1 MAKLITLARIAM
13 MKKLTF
19 LTILHIAM
27 AIILLIFST
36 DSFAKKRCKPLL
48 EKLHNA
54 QMMQRKSYSLKR
66 GQALRVKEDKARDKW
81 WQCENSSLSAFKSKY
96 GTKKK
101 KAKKDKKKQK
111 STIHYAKLNKVIL
124 KPLKNMTTFNQ
135 DSAIVI
141 KSKYQG
147 NKKLAWLQ
155 FYQQPIKCQ
164 RPKNIN
170 MFAFC
175 SEDKIQQ
182 RDAFEQQYTQ

>member
-1 MAKLITLARIAM
+1 LAKLFALARIAM

-19 LTILHIAM
+19 PTILYTVMAM
-27 AIILLIFST
+27 FLLICST

-101 KAKKDKKKQK
+101 KAKKKK
-111 STIHYAKLNKVIL
+111 STTHYAKLNKVKL
-124 KPLKNMTTFNQ
+124 KPPKNITTFNQ

-164 RPKNIN
+164 RPKNISV
-170 MFAFC
+170 FAFC
-175 SEDKIQQ
+175 SEDKLQQ
-182 RDAFEQQYTQ
+182 RAAFEQQYTQ

>member
-1 MAKLITLARIAM
+1 MAKLITLARIAT
-13 MKKLTF
+13 MKKHTVSTF
-19 LTILHIAM
+19 YSVVV
-27 AIILLIFST
+27 LIFLLFVSPNLP
-36 DSFAKKRCKPLL
+36 AKKRCKPLL

-101 KAKKDKKKQK
+101 KAKKNKKKQK

-124 KPLKNMTTFNQ
+124 KPPKNMTTFNQ

>member
-1 MAKLITLARIAM
+1 M
-13 MKKLTF
+13 MRKLTF
-19 LTILHIAM
+19 PLILYIVIA
-27 AIILLIFST
+27 IFLLIFST
-36 DSFAKKRCKPLL
+36 NSSAKKRCKPLL
-48 EKLHNA
+48 EKLHKA

-66 GQALRVKEDKARDKW
+66 GQSLREKEDKARDKW

-101 KAKKDKKKQK
+101 KAKKKK
-111 STIHYAKLNKVIL
+111 STTHYVKLNKAKL
-124 KPLKNMTTFNQ
+124 KLPKKMVTFNH

-147 NKKLAWLQ
+147 DKKLAWLQ

-170 MFAFC
+170 VFAFC
-175 SEDKIQQ
+175 SEDKLQQ
-182 RDAFEQQYTQ
+182 RDAFERKYIQ

>member
-1 MAKLITLARIAM
+1 MRN
-13 MKKLTF
+13 LTF
-19 LTILHIAM
+19 PTILYTAVVIL
-27 AIILLIFST
+27 LLIFSANT
-36 DSFAKKRCKPLL
+36 FAKKRCKPLL

-66 GQALRVKEDKARDKW
+66 GQALRVKEDKAREKW

-101 KAKKDKKKQK
+101 KAKKNKKKQK
-111 STIHYAKLNKVIL
+111 STSHYAKLKKVKL
-124 KPLKNMTTFNQ
+124 KPPKNMTTFNQ

-155 FYQQPIKCQ
+155 F
-164 RPKNIN
+164 
-170 MFAFC
+170 
-175 SEDKIQQ
+175 
-182 RDAFEQQYTQ
+182 

>member
-1 MAKLITLARIAM
+1 MRN
-13 MKKLTF
+13 LTF
-19 LTILHIAM
+19 PTILYTGVVIL
-27 AIILLIFST
+27 LLIFSANT
-36 DSFAKKRCKPLL
+36 FAKKRCKPLL

-66 GQALRVKEDKARDKW
+66 GQALRVKEDKAREKW

-101 KAKKDKKKQK
+101 KSKKQK
-111 STIHYAKLNKVIL
+111 KSTAHYAKLNKITL
-124 KPLKNMTTFNQ
+124 KPMKKVAIFNQ

-147 NKKLAWLQ
+147 NKRLAWLQ
-155 FYQQPIKCQ
+155 FYQQPLKCQ

-170 MFAFC
+170 VFAFC
-175 SEDKIQQ
+175 SEDKLQQ
-182 RDAFEQQYTQ
+182 QETFEQKYTQ

>member
-1 MAKLITLARIAM
+1 
-13 MKKLTF
+13 
-19 LTILHIAM
+19 
-27 AIILLIFST
+27 
-36 DSFAKKRCKPLL
+36 
-48 EKLHNA
+48 
-54 QMMQRKSYSLKR
+54 
-66 GQALRVKEDKARDKW
+66 
-81 WQCENSSLSAFKSKY
+81 
-96 GTKKK
+96 
-101 KAKKDKKKQK
+101 
-111 STIHYAKLNKVIL
+111 
-124 KPLKNMTTFNQ
+124 MTTFNQ

>member
-1 MAKLITLARIAM
+1 MRD
-13 MKKLTF
+13 LTF
-19 LTILHIAM
+19 PTILYTAVVIL
-27 AIILLIFST
+27 LLIFST
-36 DSFAKKRCKPLL
+36 NTSAKKRCKPLL

-66 GQALRVKEDKARDKW
+66 GQALRNKEDKARDKW

-101 KAKKDKKKQK
+101 KAKKNYKKQK
-111 STIHYAKLNKVIL
+111 TTIHYAKLNKAIL
-124 KPLKNMTTFNQ
+124 NSPKKRVTFNQ

-147 NKKLAWLQ
+147 SKRLAWLQ

-170 MFAFC
+170 VFAFC
-175 SEDKIQQ
+175 SEDKLQQ
-182 RDAFEQQYTQ
+182 RDAFEQKYTQ